1 MKSEYDAAG
10 QSERYDGLKGYL
22 LDGAEPSSY
31 EETASR
37 LGLTESAVKSAV
49 YKIRQRFG
57 AMLRA
62 EVSRTV
68 GKPDEVDDEIR
79 CLLDALRR

>member
-1 MKSEYDAAG
+1 M
-10 QSERYDGLKGYL
+10 
-22 LDGAEPSSY
+22 
-31 EETASR
+31 
-37 LGLTESAVKSAV
+37 KSAV

-68 GKPDEVDDEIR
+68 GQPGEVDDEIR
-79 CLLDALRR
+79 CLLVALRG